1 MRAIHPEVTCMQPAY
16 LYTGLQLRAQLFVVA
31 LGLLV
36 LLFVLNQVRRK
47 KIREEYSLLWIF
59 SATVLVLSATFI
71 KSVEKLSHLVGIYY
85 PPAFLFLIAILMVMV
100 LQFHF
105 STVIST
111 LREQNKNLTQ
121 DLGIL
126 ETEVKALRQALE
138 AGGTRS

>member
-1 MRAIHPEVTCMQPAY
+1 MQPVY
-16 LYTGLQLRAQLFVVA
+16 LYTGLQLRAQLFVVV

-47 KIREEYSLLWIF
+47 KIREEYSLLWIL
-59 SATVLVLSATFI
+59 SATILVLSAAFI

-85 PPAFLFLIAILMVMV
+85 PPAFLFLVAILMMMV

-126 ETEVKALRQALE
+126 EAEVKALRQSLE
-138 AGGTRS
+138 SGGTRA

>member
-1 MRAIHPEVTCMQPAY
+1 MQPVY
-16 LYTGLQLRAQLFVVA
+16 LYTGLQLRAQLFVIL

-47 KIREEYSLLWIF
+47 KIREEYSLLWIL
-59 SATVLVLSATFI
+59 SAAVLVLSATFI
-71 KSVEKLSHLVGIYY
+71 KGVEKLSHLVGIYY
-85 PPAFLFLIAILMVMV
+85 PPAFLFLVAILMVMV

-126 ETEVKALRQALE
+126 EAEVKALRRAMD
-138 AGGTRS
+138 AGGTRT

>member
-1 MRAIHPEVTCMQPAY
+1 MQPAY
-16 LYTGLQLRAQLFVVA
+16 VSTGLQLRAQLFVVV

-47 KIREEYSLLWIF
+47 KIREEYSLLWIL
-59 SATVLVLSATFI
+59 SIAVLVLSATFI

-85 PPAFLFLIAILMVMV
+85 PPAFLFLVAILMVMV

-126 ETEVKALRQALE
+126 EAEVKALRRTLDSGASR
-138 AGGTRS
+138 T

>member
-1 MRAIHPEVTCMQPAY
+1 MQPVF

-31 LGLLV
+31 LGLLL
-36 LLFVLNQVRRK
+36 LLFILNQVRRK
-47 KIREEYSLLWIF
+47 NIREEYSLLWIM
-59 SATVLVLSATFI
+59 SAVVLLLSATFI
-71 KSVEKLSHLVGIYY
+71 KSVERLSHLIGIYY
-85 PPAFLFLIAILMVMV
+85 PPAFLFLVAILMVLV

-126 ETEVKALRQALE
+126 EAEMKDLRRALDR
-138 AGGTRS
+138 GGERA

>member
-1 MRAIHPEVTCMQPAY
+1 MQPVY

-31 LGLLV
+31 LGLAV

-47 KIREEYSLLWIF
+47 KIREEYSLLWIL
-59 SATVLVLSATFI
+59 SASVLVLSAAFI
-71 KSVEKLSHLVGIYY
+71 KSVEKLSHMVGIYY

-126 ETEVKALRQALE
+126 GAEVKALRRAFE
-138 AGGTRS
+138 MGGKRA

>member
-1 MRAIHPEVTCMQPAY
+1 MQPVY
-16 LYTGLQLRAQLFVVA
+16 LYTGLQLRAQLLVVV

-36 LLFVLNQVRRK
+36 LLFVLNEVRRK
-47 KIREEYSLLWIF
+47 KIREEYSLLWIL
-59 SATVLVLSATFI
+59 SASVLVLSATFI
-71 KSVEKLSHLVGIYY
+71 KGVEKLSHLVGIYY

-126 ETEVKALRQALE
+126 EAEVKALRHTLESGGKQA
-138 AGGTRS
+138 

>member
-1 MRAIHPEVTCMQPAY
+1 MQPVY
-16 LYTGLQLRAQLFVVA
+16 LYTGLQLRAQLFVIL
-31 LGLLV
+31 LGLMV

-47 KIREEYSLLWIF
+47 KIREEYSLLWIL
-59 SATVLVLSATFI
+59 SAAVLVLSATFI
-71 KSVEKLSHLVGIYY
+71 KGVEKLSHLVGIYY
-85 PPAFLFLIAILMVMV
+85 PPAFLFLVAILMVMV

-126 ETEVKALRQALE
+126 EAEVKALRRALE
-138 AGGTRS
+138 AGGTRG